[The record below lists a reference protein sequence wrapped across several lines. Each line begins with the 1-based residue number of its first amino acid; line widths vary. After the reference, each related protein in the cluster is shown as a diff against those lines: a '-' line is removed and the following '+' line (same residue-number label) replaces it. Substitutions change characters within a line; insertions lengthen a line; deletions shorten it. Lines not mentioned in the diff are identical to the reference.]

1 MGKSKLPAIAVA
13 ILTLAALGWIL
24 SQRFACNVVDSETF
38 QVYPCLTSGDFVTYL
53 AATVVI
59 GGGLFFWLLKR
70 KSA

>member
-13 ILTLAALGWIL
+13 VLTLAGLGWIL

-38 QVYPCLTSGDFVTYL
+38 AVYPCLTSGDFVTYL
-53 AATVVI
+53 VATLVI